1 MPVRRGTA
9 RYCAFP
15 KSANGS
21 MKAATFIPGRIL
33 TRSQSKIILGELE
46 PVCTA
51 PLVIRGLWRTRSMRA
66 AAPRKIAAAQRA
78 RWARASGL
86 IRKKV
91 PMTIALL
98 GSPPALVIH
107 SRQERLIVYLVR
119 MDFVS
124 KSYHSPNRFCRASHR
139 RGDLANRVPGHLRHV
154 LLLI

>member
-1 MPVRRGTA
+1 LEHRCLPAAEPDGSLAALKWNRFSKKLRRLSGLETEL
-9 RYCAFP
+9 
-15 KSANGS
+15 
-21 MKAATFIPGRIL
+21 GRIA
-33 TRSQSKIILGELE
+33 RWVRQREQKS
-46 PVCTA
+46 
-51 PLVIRGLWRTRSMRA
+51 R
-66 AAPRKIAAAQRA
+66 AAQRA

-98 GSPPALVIH
+98 RSPPALVIH
-107 SRQERLIVYLVR
+107 SRQERPIVYLVR